1 MKLGARIFR
10 NNENCVAGYYKKKK
24 SHEHGLQK
32 IYTRLQLPKKK
43 KKKSYAFFKIFSFL
57 EMSELMH
64 YSRKIV
70 NYICAAGAA
79 LL

>member
-1 MKLGARIFR
+1 MST
-10 NNENCVAGYYKKKK
+10 VYKK
-24 SHEHGLQK
+24 
-32 IYTRLQLPKKK
+32 YTRGYNYKQTKKK

-64 YSRKIV
+64 YWRKIV

>member
-1 MKLGARIFR
+1 MST
-10 NNENCVAGYYKKKK
+10 VYKK
-24 SHEHGLQK
+24 
-32 IYTRLQLPKKK
+32 YTRGYNYKQKK